1 MNSGWGPDWA
11 NPSTVIPELVGGSG
25 GFNLSRVDDPAY
37 NKKISQALIET
48 DQNTQIQEW
57 HDLNVEAVKQA
68 YVIPRFF
75 TKTQRLYGSGI
86 GGAYIWAPYGSWSY
100 GDLYVK

>member
-1 MNSGWGPDWA
+1 M
-11 NPSTVIPELVGGSG
+11 
-25 GFNLSRVDDPAY
+25 
-37 NKKISQALIET
+37 
-48 DQNTQIQEW
+48 

-75 TKTQRLYGSGI
+75 TKTQRLYGSRSVARTSG
-86 GGAYIWAPYGSWSY
+86 PYGSWSY